1 MWRKKAY
8 EVFGFK
14 PGSYS
19 FSNGKDA
26 LFDDLREMAKMAI
39 GAQDSAQLD
48 RIFEYVIWA
57 DEKNAE
63 NLRSALDISFFIP
76 LFSDEDLLSE
86 ASKRLPCDI
95 LTAKRAL
102 ATETD

>member
-1 MWRKKAY
+1 M
-8 EVFGFK
+8 FGLR

-19 FSNGKDA
+19 FSNGKVA
-26 LFDDLREMAKMAI
+26 LFDDLREMAKAAVD
-39 GAQDSAQLD
+39 AQDSAQLD

-57 DEKNAE
+57 DQQNAE
-63 NLRSALDISFFIP
+63 NLRSAVDISFFIP
-76 LFSDEDLLSE
+76 LFSDEGLLSE
-86 ASKRLPCDI
+86 ASKRLPCEM